1 MMAIMVLV
9 FAVPATTGAPA
20 IGTGKSSG
28 LSAQELKLLGGL
40 NLDNAWN
47 QLGYLSSLGEKVA
60 GSPAERSAQQYV
72 YDQFSAMPMDEVWW
86 ETFPVAYWEH
96 YGTTVRI
103 VSNANEPIVATAY
116 GDSPSIWGKDN
127 NVPYYFGNRDGGKVL
142 VANVVD
148 AGHGTAAEFDGV
160 GDLSGM
166 IALVH
171 RDDNVQ
177 GWPNTA
183 AVEAGYHNAAAI
195 LFYGY
200 YAGADNPVGIKQDS
214 VFSPIPAISISPNSA
229 AHIQE
234 LMIAGPVTL
243 EISGRVDFHPKGES
257 VNVAAVMWG
266 TTKPDEYVV
275 ISGHIDTWWSGS
287 NDDQSSIAAV
297 LEYARL
303 FSAARAAGTFTNERT
318 LIFCSVGAE
327 ETGGIDNTWYN
338 WLVGSYEF
346 VTAHPEIM
354 KGLVVELNMDGVSM
368 PRASGK
374 YWAESTWEVNGF
386 LKQAIS
392 DVGLAGLL
400 SYYNP
405 IYSWTDAW
413 SYGAKGGGS
422 TVQMIGW
429 ESGYDWTYHT
439 ALDNMDIQSKTVL
452 NMVLKLYVVMASR
465 AVNALVLPMDFV
477 STCDWAAGYLVTEKA
492 TMPVSQ
498 AANIDAASK
507 ALSSLRTSAQ
517 AMNAYAA
524 TLKSAFANAKGPVE
538 KAKIEAKADA
548 LNRAMIDARKIIT
561 PYTFGEGG
569 TMGSWDVF
577 LRTEQHSHDYGFVT
591 AAVNWLKKNQESNA
605 LKSLESVYTMEWGKV
620 YSRETYVRTF
630 NDMMNVYMYWGAA
643 FDQQQKYVDVQG
655 VYLGLKAGSMTN
667 ADAISQLTWIVNNQL
682 VPWYAEDIGTL
693 DWAWSEGSAIL
704 AGALP

>member
-1 MMAIMVLV
+1 MAIMVFV

-28 LSAQELKLLGGL
+28 LTAQELKLLGEL

-86 ETFPVAYWEH
+86 QTFPVAYWEH

-103 VSNANEPIVATAY
+103 TSNGNEPVVATTY
-116 GDSPSIWGKDN
+116 GDCPSIWGKDN
-127 NVPYYFGNRDGGKVL
+127 NVPYSFGNMDGGKVL
-142 VANVVD
+142 VAKVVD
-148 AGHGTAAEFDGV
+148 VGHGTAAEFDV
-160 GDLSGM
+160 AGDLTGM
-166 IALVH
+166 IALTH
-171 RDDNVQ
+171 RDDDMQ
-177 GWPNTA
+177 GWPNTPA
-183 AVEAGYHNAAAI
+183 LEAGSHHAAAI
-195 LFYGY
+195 MFYGY
-200 YAGADNPVGIKQDS
+200 YAGSDNPQGIKQDS

-234 LMIAGPVTL
+234 LMVAGPVTL
-243 EISGRVDFHPKGES
+243 EISGRVDLHPKGES
-257 VNVAAVMWG
+257 VNVAAVMRG
-266 TTKPDEYVV
+266 TTKPDEYVI
-275 ISGHIDTWWSGS
+275 ISGHIDAWWSGS

-303 FSAARAAGTFTNERT
+303 FSKARAAGIFTNERT
-318 LIFCSVGAE
+318 LIFSSVGAE
-327 ETGGIDNTWYN
+327 ETGGVDNTWYN

-346 VTAHPEIM
+346 VLAHPGIM
-354 KGLVVELNMDGVSM
+354 KGLAVELNLDGVSM

-386 LKQAIS
+386 LKQAIG

-413 SYGAKGGGS
+413 SFGAKGGGS

-429 ESGYDWTYHT
+429 ENGYDWTYHT
-439 ALDNMDIQSKTVL
+439 QLDAMDIQSKAVL

-465 AVNALVLPMDFV
+465 AANALVLPMDFV
-477 STCDWAAGYLVTEKA
+477 ATCDWAAGYLVTEKA
-492 TMPVSQ
+492 TMPASQ
-498 AANIDAASK
+498 GANIDAASN
-507 ALSSLRTSAQ
+507 ALASLRTSAQ

-524 TLKSAFANAKGPVE
+524 SLKSAYASAKGPVE
-538 KAKIEAKADA
+538 KARIEAKADA
-548 LNRAMIDARKIIT
+548 LNRAMIDARMIIT

-569 TMGSWDVF
+569 MMGSWDVF
-577 LRTEQHSHDYGFVT
+577 LRTEQHSHDYGFVS
-591 AAVNWLKKNQESNA
+591 AAVNWLTKNQESNA
-605 LKSLESVYTMEWGKV
+605 LKSLESVYTMEWGKY
-620 YSRETYVRTF
+620 YSRATYVRTYD
-630 NDMMNVYMYWGAA
+630 DMMNVFMYWGAA

-655 VYLGLKAGSMTN
+655 IYLGLKDGSMTQS
-667 ADAISQLTWIVNNQL
+667 DALSQLTSIMDNQL

-693 DWAWSEGSAIL
+693 NWAWSSGSAIL
-704 AGALP
+704 SGAVP